1 MPKSNL
7 DSYPPLFHPMRK
19 SDPNQNPIEQG
30 IGMDPL
36 PVIDVECLDENKL
49 DWACREWGIFRVIN
63 HGVPIGLL
71 RDLQDHART
80 IFDLPFESKQ
90 GLSNS
95 CCPSIRYF
103 WGTPALSPA
112 GVALPRATAAR
123 NVDWVEGF
131 NVPLAQIS
139 SSLDHDHDHDHD
151 SLIIAFRNLLEEYR
165 RHLTRLASTLFE
177 AMVRGLGLKLEL
189 PRSTYLDE
197 STELVRV
204 YRYPRGSVDQELA
217 NGMHVH
223 TDSSL
228 LAILNEDQVGGLQFL
243 KDDQWLDVKLIPST
257 LIINLGDMMQALSDD
272 EYKSVTHKVKLSKQ
286 KERLSICYFVF
297 PQENA
302 LIHTSKYKP
311 FTYNDFRAQVQLDV
325 KTVGRKIGLQNFKL
339 PQASSNQE

>member
-1 MPKSNL
+1 MSKPNL
-7 DSYPPLFHPMRK
+7 DSYPPVFRPIRK
-19 SDPNQNPIEQG
+19 FDPNQNSRGQG
-30 IGMDPL
+30 TGMDPL
-36 PVIDVECLDENKL
+36 PLIDVECLDENKL
-49 DWACREWGIFRVIN
+49 NRACREWGIFRVIN

-80 IFDLPFESKQ
+80 IFDLPFQSKQ

-112 GVALPRATAAR
+112 GVALPRATAAL
-123 NVDWVEGF
+123 NVDWVEGL

-139 SSLDHDHDHDHD
+139 SSLDHHHHHHHHD
-151 SLIIAFRNLLEEYR
+151 SLIIAFRDLLEEYR
-165 RHLTRLASTLFE
+165 RHLARLASTLFE
-177 AMVRGLGLKLEL
+177 AMVRCLELKLEL

-228 LAILNEDQVGGLQFL
+228 LSILNEDQVGGLQFL
-243 KDDQWLDVKLIPST
+243 KDDQWLDVKPIPST
-257 LIINLGDMMQALSDD
+257 LIVNLGDMMQALSDD
-272 EYKSVTHKVKLSKQ
+272 EYKSVKHKVKLSKQ
-286 KERLSICYFVF
+286 KERVSICYFVF

-325 KTVGRKIGLQNFKL
+325 KTVGWKIGLQNFKL
-339 PQASSNQE
+339 PHETSSN